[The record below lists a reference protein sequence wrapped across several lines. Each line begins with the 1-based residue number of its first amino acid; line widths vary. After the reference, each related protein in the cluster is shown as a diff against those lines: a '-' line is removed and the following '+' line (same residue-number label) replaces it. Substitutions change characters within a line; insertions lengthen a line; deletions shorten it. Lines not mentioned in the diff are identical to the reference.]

1 MEPEKQLIARVHA
14 DKRVFREIVE
24 KHKQQ
29 VYYLALDLAG
39 NHADAQDLSQ
49 EAFLKA
55 WKAIEKFRGESK
67 LSSWLYRITVNCFI
81 DMKRKKQL
89 VTSPIEEEHIQHIG
103 NGTQELAQQERRL
116 EGNMLQ
122 QNIEKAISILSPRE
136 RSVFI
141 LRHYQEYTLKEIAG
155 ILSIAE
161 GTVKSL
167 LFRALQRMQKELE
180 FYQT

>member
-24 KHKQQ
+24 KLKQQ

-39 NHADAQDLSQ
+39 THADAQGLSQ
-49 EAFLKA
+49 EEFL
-55 WKAIEKFRGESK
+55 
-67 LSSWLYRITVNCFI
+67 
-81 DMKRKKQL
+81 KQL

-141 LRHYQEYTLKEIAG
+141 LRHYQEFTLKEIAG